1 MRRIAI
7 GLATFLLVAAGVVAG
22 WFAVGRVL
30 ALPLPEAAMFAITGL
45 VATVALVGAYYAPRW
60 WARAPLIGGFVGVVV
75 AVVLVL
81 LVVKS

>member
-7 GLATFLLVAAGVVAG
+7 GVATVLLVAVGVVVG

-30 ALPLPEAAMFAITGL
+30 ALPLPEWAMFGL
-45 VATVALVGAYYAPRW
+45 AGLIAVAALVGAYFAQQW
-60 WARAPLIGGFVGVVV
+60 WARAPLVGGFAGVAVS
-75 AVVLVL
+75 VVLVL